1 MGESTRT
8 VKNPQVKK
16 SDVTK
21 TKALLYVLLLSNQI
35 LIINFRNCKCESY
48 IKVYYED

>member
-16 SDVTK
+16 SDVTR
-21 TKALLYVLLLSNQI
+21 TKALIYVLLSFNQI
-35 LIINFRNCKCESY
+35 LIISFRICKSEAY
-48 IKVYYED
+48 TKVY